1 MPPGCERTE
10 RNSAGDRTGLSN
22 NHGRFVTLYL
32 LRHGDAMEAGYDD
45 AERPLSPL
53 GEKQAAQAGLAL
65 QRLDIFPEII
75 ISSPLER
82 ARQTAKAVQQILQK
96 PEISTSEYL
105 IPGTD
110 QRQILE
116 LLNNISRQT
125 VLLVGH
131 EPQLSTFISSL
142 VSGSVSARIVMNK
155 GSLARLDTPRPIVQG
170 VCCLRWLLTAEQLEK
185 LLR

>member
-1 MPPGCERTE
+1 V
-10 RNSAGDRTGLSN
+10 N
-22 NHGRFVTLYL
+22 LYL

-53 GEKQAAQAGLAL
+53 GENQAAQAGLAL
-65 QRLDIFPEII
+65 QRLDVFPDII
-75 ISSPLER
+75 VSSPLVR
-82 ARQTAKAVQQILQK
+82 AKQTAMAVQQILQK
-96 PEISTSEYL
+96 PEISISEYL

-110 QRQILE
+110 QRQLLE

-131 EPQLSTFISSL
+131 EPLLSTFISSL
-142 VSGSVSARIVMNK
+142 VSGSMSARIAMNK
-155 GSLARLDTPRPIVQG
+155 GSLARLDTPRPIAGG
-170 VCCLRWLLTAEQLEK
+170 VCSLRWLLTAEQLEK